1 MDVDR
6 LAVLLELSRYGSMRA
21 VADVTMTST
30 STVSQQIAALAREV
44 GVPLVERDGRGI
56 RLTPA
61 GRRLAGHAVTILAA
75 VEAARADLDAAA
87 DPAGTIRASGFATA
101 VRRMLVP
108 VAAELAGTH
117 PRVRVVIHE
126 LEPDEAR
133 DALLADRV
141 DLALVYDYDLAP
153 ATVDR
158 LIAVQPLG
166 HTPLGLAVPAEAA
179 PEADLSSPELFARF
193 ERSAWIGNS
202 RNPAEERLLRV
213 IASMAGFEPRVDH
226 LADSL
231 DLVEELVLAGLGVGL
246 LPVDR
251 DGREGLT
258 VLPLRQP
265 AATNRTYVWTRQ
277 GRADWPPLALVLDK
291 LTGDSRPAPLAGLRR
306 PPEVAVIRGVR
317 SGRAPRFGWD
327 EIARSLPGDDHRLA
341 ARRLKLGSQP
351 ADVHADVLRLRLVPL
366 APDPAQQVRTGQQLP
381 LVDREFAQ

>member
-44 GVPLVERDGRGI
+44 GVPLVERDGRGV

-101 VRRMLVP
+101 VRRLLVP
-108 VAAELAGTH
+108 IAAELARTH
-117 PRVRVVIHE
+117 PRVSVVIHE

-158 LIAVQPLG
+158 LIAVRPLG

-193 ERSAWIGNS
+193 ARSAWIGNS

-251 DGREGLT
+251 DGRAGLT
-258 VLPLRQP
+258 ILPLRQP

-277 GRADWPPLALVLDK
+277 GRADWPPLALMLDK
-291 LTGDSRPAPLAGLRR
+291 LTR
-306 PPEVAVIRGVR
+306 
-317 SGRAPRFGWD
+317 
-327 EIARSLPGDDHRLA
+327 
-341 ARRLKLGSQP
+341 
-351 ADVHADVLRLRLVPL
+351 
-366 APDPAQQVRTGQQLP
+366 
-381 LVDREFAQ
+381 

>member
-1 MDVDR
+1 
-6 LAVLLELSRYGSMRA
+6 
-21 VADVTMTST
+21 
-30 STVSQQIAALAREV
+30 
-44 GVPLVERDGRGI
+44 VERDGRGV

-101 VRRMLVP
+101 VRRLLVP
-108 VAAELAGTH
+108 IAAELARTH
-117 PRVRVVIHE
+117 PRVSVVIHE

-158 LIAVQPLG
+158 LIAVRPLG

-193 ERSAWIGNS
+193 ARSAWIGNS

-251 DGREGLT
+251 DGRAGLT
-258 VLPLRQP
+258 ILPLRQP

-277 GRADWPPLALVLDK
+277 GRADWPPLALMLDK
-291 LTGDSRPAPLAGLRR
+291 LTR
-306 PPEVAVIRGVR
+306 
-317 SGRAPRFGWD
+317 
-327 EIARSLPGDDHRLA
+327 
-341 ARRLKLGSQP
+341 
-351 ADVHADVLRLRLVPL
+351 
-366 APDPAQQVRTGQQLP
+366 
-381 LVDREFAQ
+381 

>member
-44 GVPLVERDGRGI
+44 GVPLVERDGRGV

-101 VRRMLVP
+101 VRRLLVP
-108 VAAELAGTH
+108 IAAELARTH
-117 PRVRVVIHE
+117 PRVSVVIHE

-158 LIAVQPLG
+158 LIAVRPLG
-166 HTPLGLAVPAEAA
+166 HTPLGLAVPAGAA

-193 ERSAWIGNS
+193 ARSAWIGNS

-251 DGREGLT
+251 DGRAGLT
-258 VLPLRQP
+258 ILPLRQP

-277 GRADWPPLALVLDK
+277 GRADWPPLALMLDK
-291 LTGDSRPAPLAGLRR
+291 LTR
-306 PPEVAVIRGVR
+306 
-317 SGRAPRFGWD
+317 
-327 EIARSLPGDDHRLA
+327 
-341 ARRLKLGSQP
+341 
-351 ADVHADVLRLRLVPL
+351 
-366 APDPAQQVRTGQQLP
+366 
-381 LVDREFAQ
+381 

>member
-1 MDVDR
+1 MDAMDVDR

-44 GVPLVERDGRGI
+44 GVPLVERDGRGV

-101 VRRMLVP
+101 VRRLLVP
-108 VAAELAGTH
+108 IAAELARTH
-117 PRVRVVIHE
+117 PRVSVVIHE

-158 LIAVQPLG
+158 LIAVRPLG

-193 ERSAWIGNS
+193 ARSAWIGNS

-251 DGREGLT
+251 DGRAGLT
-258 VLPLRQP
+258 ILPLRQP

-277 GRADWPPLALVLDK
+277 GRADWPPLALMLDK
-291 LTGDSRPAPLAGLRR
+291 LTR
-306 PPEVAVIRGVR
+306 
-317 SGRAPRFGWD
+317 
-327 EIARSLPGDDHRLA
+327 
-341 ARRLKLGSQP
+341 
-351 ADVHADVLRLRLVPL
+351 
-366 APDPAQQVRTGQQLP
+366 
-381 LVDREFAQ
+381 

>member
-1 MDVDR
+1 MDAMDVDR

-44 GVPLVERDGRGI
+44 GVPLVERDGRGV

-75 VEAARADLDAAA
+75 VEAARADLAAAA

-101 VRRMLVP
+101 VRRLLVP
-108 VAAELAGTH
+108 IAAELARTH
-117 PRVRVVIHE
+117 PRVSVVIHE

-158 LIAVQPLG
+158 LIAVRPLG

-193 ERSAWIGNS
+193 ARSAWIGNS

-251 DGREGLT
+251 DGRAGLT
-258 VLPLRQP
+258 ILPLRQP

-277 GRADWPPLALVLDK
+277 GRADWPPLALMLDK
-291 LTGDSRPAPLAGLRR
+291 LTR
-306 PPEVAVIRGVR
+306 
-317 SGRAPRFGWD
+317 
-327 EIARSLPGDDHRLA
+327 
-341 ARRLKLGSQP
+341 
-351 ADVHADVLRLRLVPL
+351 
-366 APDPAQQVRTGQQLP
+366 
-381 LVDREFAQ
+381 

>member
-1 MDVDR
+1 MDGMDVDR

-44 GVPLVERDGRGI
+44 GVPLVERDGRGV

-101 VRRMLVP
+101 VRRLLVP
-108 VAAELAGTH
+108 IAAELARTH
-117 PRVRVVIHE
+117 PRVSVVIHE

-153 ATVDR
+153 ATADR
-158 LIAVQPLG
+158 LIAVRPLG

-193 ERSAWIGNS
+193 ARSAWIGNS

-251 DGREGLT
+251 DGRAGLT
-258 VLPLRQP
+258 ILPLRQP

-277 GRADWPPLALVLDK
+277 GRADWPPLALMLDK
-291 LTGDSRPAPLAGLRR
+291 LTR
-306 PPEVAVIRGVR
+306 
-317 SGRAPRFGWD
+317 
-327 EIARSLPGDDHRLA
+327 
-341 ARRLKLGSQP
+341 
-351 ADVHADVLRLRLVPL
+351 
-366 APDPAQQVRTGQQLP
+366 
-381 LVDREFAQ
+381 

>member
-1 MDVDR
+1 MDAMDVDR

-44 GVPLVERDGRGI
+44 GVPLVERDGRGV

-101 VRRMLVP
+101 VRRLLVP
-108 VAAELAGTH
+108 IAAELARTH
-117 PRVRVVIHE
+117 PRVSVVIHE

-158 LIAVQPLG
+158 LIAVRPLG

-193 ERSAWIGNS
+193 ARSAWIGNS

-251 DGREGLT
+251 HGRAGLT
-258 VLPLRQP
+258 ILPLRQP

-277 GRADWPPLALVLDK
+277 GRADWPPLALMLDK
-291 LTGDSRPAPLAGLRR
+291 LTR
-306 PPEVAVIRGVR
+306 
-317 SGRAPRFGWD
+317 
-327 EIARSLPGDDHRLA
+327 
-341 ARRLKLGSQP
+341 
-351 ADVHADVLRLRLVPL
+351 
-366 APDPAQQVRTGQQLP
+366 
-381 LVDREFAQ
+381 